1 MCWSLHGETCAYK
14 VWEKE
19 ALALLTS
26 LRSTAP
32 KFHEHLNNMMGSVVL
47 RISVQWWWAS
57 QKQGQD
63 GEEDQLIFSCP
74 RLFEMRP
81 GLRETSWCWR
91 GEWWSLQHP
100 FQPFTV
106 GELLHKAI
114 FLLQPSYLWEEG
126 MVVWC
131 LQLSDDPWRW
141 NRSLHSPHSILVKTI
156 FKAEQAASLLQL
168 SKQGPRLTLFY
179 THLLVDTTQLWSLHR
194 AKGQF
199 GWLPVFIWVSNQHL
213 YLATAKI
220 EFFISSILSVNGLTM
235 HLIQVL
241 SFPYP
246 YPYSQSS
253 QTQLISKLAQWYL
266 KNSKMVH
273 VAAFSWFCP
282 WPGATSSLWKYSN
295 SPQTGGTTLTPLPT
309 HKPGKSLNTM
319 NQMVSFP
326 C

>member
-1 MCWSLHGETCAYK
+1 MWY
-14 VWEKE
+14 
-19 ALALLTS
+19 
-26 LRSTAP
+26 
-32 KFHEHLNNMMGSVVL
+32 
-47 RISVQWWWAS
+47 
-57 QKQGQD
+57 
-63 GEEDQLIFSCP
+63 
-74 RLFEMRP
+74 
-81 GLRETSWCWR
+81 
-91 GEWWSLQHP
+91 
-100 FQPFTV
+100 
-106 GELLHKAI
+106 
-114 FLLQPSYLWEEG
+114 
-126 MVVWC
+126 
-131 LQLSDDPWRW
+131 LQLSDDPWLW

-220 EFFISSILSVNGLTM
+220 EFFISSILSVNGLTT

-309 HKPGKSLNTM
+309 HKPGKSLKLWIRWCHFPAKNILK
-319 NQMVSFP
+319 VSLHTSEYKPTWSTWPWLIKTLVTPCLSHTLHSSFCSSHTGLLFP
-326 C
+326 ASPPCSLPTHPKPLLFC